1 MLEVEGKEGKELDET
16 SAFALIQQYWAP
28 RVVDQVRSIRTRK
41 DKTGVVFD
49 LQAKSAE
56 GFIDSYLNLKEK
68 SGARVDFEV
77 FLCLKLPDLEED
89 SGMQHEATFNAQGG
103 YGEVKEYPDK
113 EAKGEDGDDDGEEGE
128 GGEPRPPREKKSGC
142 FKCGEDGHF
151 ARECPNE
158 E

>member
-1 MLEVEGKEGKELDET
+1 MLEEGKELDET

-28 RVVDQVRSIRTRK
+28 RVVDQVRTIRTRK

-113 EAKGEDGDDDGEEGE
+113 EAGDG
-128 GGEPRPPREKKSGC
+128 
-142 FKCGEDGHF
+142 
-151 ARECPNE
+151 
-158 E
+158 

>member
-1 MLEVEGKEGKELDET
+1 MEMKMLEEGKELDET

-28 RVVDQVRSIRTRK
+28 RVVDQVRTIRTRK

-77 FLCLKLPDLEED
+77 SLCLKLPDLEED
-89 SGMQHEATFNAQGG
+89 SGMTHEATFNAQGG
-103 YGEVKEYPDK
+103 YGEIKEYPDK
-113 EAKGEDGDDDGEEGE
+113 DAGDGEEGADDGE
-128 GGEPRPPREKKSGC
+128 GRPRREKKRGG
-142 FKCGEDGHF
+142 FKGGEDDYDEGDD
-151 ARECPNE
+151 E
-158 E
+158 

>member
-1 MLEVEGKEGKELDET
+1 MADVPTEDEVEEARKKAQPVGVDYSLTKSHLTGEASKATMEMKMLEEGKELDET

-28 RVVDQVRSIRTRK
+28 RVVDQVRTIRTTK

-56 GFIDSYLNLKEK
+56 GFIESYLNLKEK
-68 SGARVDFEV
+68 NGARVDFEV

-89 SGMQHEATFNAQGG
+89 SGMTHEATFNAQGG

-113 EAKGEDGDDDGEEGE
+113 EKKDDD
-128 GGEPRPPREKKSGC
+128 
-142 FKCGEDGHF
+142 
-151 ARECPNE
+151 
-158 E
+158 